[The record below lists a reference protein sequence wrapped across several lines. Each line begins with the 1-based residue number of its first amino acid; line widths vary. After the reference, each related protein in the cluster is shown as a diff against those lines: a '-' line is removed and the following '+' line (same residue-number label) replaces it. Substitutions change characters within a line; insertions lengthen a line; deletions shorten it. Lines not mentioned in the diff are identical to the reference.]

1 MGDGTELGRVRGLGS
16 AKHGANH
23 WWRQRI
29 TAASNLFL
37 LAWFIISMA
46 RMSGFDY
53 DAMVTWVRSAW
64 VAVPL
69 ILLILSTCW
78 HARLGLQVLIEDYAE
93 HDGRVGLLVAMEFF
107 LAVIA
112 VTAIFSILRI
122 ALTPV
127 AAVAMT
133 AAAGQ

>member
-1 MGDGTELGRVRGLGS
+1 MGQGTELGRVRGLGS
-16 AKHGANH
+16 AKEGAHH

-37 LAWFIISMA
+37 LIWFMLSLT
-46 RMSGFDY
+46 RLSGFDY
-53 DAMVTWVRSAW
+53 DSVHAWIGSAW

-69 ILLILSTCW
+69 ILLVISTCW

-93 HDGRVGLLVAMEFF
+93 NESRVAFIILIEFF

-112 VTAIFSILRI
+112 VTAIFSILRA
-122 ALTPV
+122 AL
-127 AAVAMT
+127 
-133 AAAGQ
+133 AGA

>member
-1 MGDGTELGRVRGLGS
+1 MGQGTELGRVRGLGS
-16 AKHGANH
+16 AKHGVHH

-37 LAWFIISMA
+37 LIWFMLSLT
-46 RMSGFDY
+46 RLSGFDY
-53 DAMVTWVRSAW
+53 DSVHAWVGSAW

-69 ILLILSTCW
+69 ILLVVSACW

-93 HDGRVGLLVAMEFF
+93 NESRVAFVILIEFF

-112 VTAIFSILRI
+112 VTAIFSILRA
-122 ALTPV
+122 AL
-127 AAVAMT
+127 
-133 AAAGQ
+133 AGA

>member
-1 MGDGTELGRVRGLGS
+1 MGQGTELGRVRGLGS
-16 AKHGANH
+16 AKHGAHH

-37 LAWFIISMA
+37 LVWFMLSLT
-46 RMSGFDY
+46 RLNGFDY
-53 DAMVTWVRSAW
+53 DSVHGWIGSAW

-69 ILLILSTCW
+69 ILLVVSACW

-93 HDGRVGLLVAMEFF
+93 NESRVAFIILIEFF

-112 VTAIFSILRI
+112 VTAIFSILRA
-122 ALTPV
+122 AL
-127 AAVAMT
+127 
-133 AAAGQ
+133 AGA